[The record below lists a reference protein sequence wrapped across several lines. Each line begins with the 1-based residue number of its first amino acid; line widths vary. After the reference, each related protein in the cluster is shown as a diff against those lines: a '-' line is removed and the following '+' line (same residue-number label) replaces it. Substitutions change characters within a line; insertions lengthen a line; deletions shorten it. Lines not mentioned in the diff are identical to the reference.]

1 RLVGR
6 DVVEMS
12 IKGSRHLGD
21 DVRLRVV
28 NEEPRWRR
36 ESAAN
41 RSCIGGKENVPR
53 RQFCGRGVISSE
65 QALNAYRFA
74 HNIWSGPPF
83 VAGGIIDG
91 GMAGGTNIKDFL
103 RAVTAS
109 DPL

>member
-1 RLVGR
+1 MIV
-6 DVVEMS
+6 
-12 IKGSRHLGD
+12 KGSRHLGD

-41 RSCIGGKENVPR
+41 RSCIGGKDNVPV
-53 RQFCGRGVISSE
+53 RQFSGRGIIGSE
-65 QALNAYRFA
+65 QALNVSRFA
-74 HNIWSGPPF
+74 KNIWSCPPF

-91 GMAGGTNIKDFL
+91 GMAGWTKIKDFL
-103 RAVTAS
+103 RCVTAA